1 MSSTTTTSSRTRW
14 VPFPSLRYIPFHRL
28 PNENASTRHPAP
40 YMANLHLFPRNPNTR
55 PFASLCWTWYP
66 NPNATQPLTPS
77 VTLALTQPKPHPNQ
91 KVGDTPMHRSLPE
104 PFQPLVREMFLD
116 YYDMYNLRIE
126 ESLHRD
132 AQNMRD
138 IFDAGR
144 GKFRWRSLLVALE
157 ETKSLVEESL
167 GDRLEDDDDDDN
179 DEDDEDDED
188 DEEGGEQE
196 EKAGG
201 MAGGGKAVA

>member
-1 MSSTTTTSSRTRW
+1 M
-14 VPFPSLRYIPFHRL
+14 
-28 PNENASTRHPAP
+28 NER
-40 YMANLHLFPRNPNTR
+40 
-55 PFASLCWTWYP
+55 
-66 NPNATQPLTPS
+66 PLTNEPGYENPS
-77 VTLALTQPKPHPNQ
+77 NEADVIDYNDVIAHETIRVAVLDM
-91 KVGDTPMHRSLPE
+91 VGDTPMHRSLPE